1 MSVTKGDVINK
12 IRSLHATYY
21 VTRGAMV
28 STVPDVIA
36 EKFIQDAPQ
45 GYVWKER
52 YNSMVSDRVN
62 IRSITVQVPV
72 FGQWVDL
79 HLDRPLK
86 PEHRFEFEEYFQFGG
101 HCARYSENRIVFRF
115 ATELDK
121 SKGSIESI
129 MLPDGASE
137 SDPVDLEYATQ
148 AFRLLI
154 LGGYVKY
161 WAAAS
166 EFQTWFADVAKI
178 PEIAEVKNNLTEYI
192 FENMR
197 PLPLPVVQSVAAE
210 QECIT

>member
-1 MSVTKGDVINK
+1 MPVTKGDVINK
-12 IRSLHATYY
+12 FKSLHATYY

-36 EKFIQDAPQ
+36 EKFIQDAPE
-45 GYVWKER
+45 GYMWMER
-52 YNSMVSDRVN
+52 YNSYVSDKVN

-72 FGQWVDL
+72 FGQWIVMY
-79 HLDRPLK
+79 LDRPLE
-86 PEHRFEFEEYFQFGG
+86 PEHRFEFEEYFDFGD

-115 ATELDK
+115 ATDIDK
-121 SKGSIESI
+121 SKGNIESI

-137 SDPVDLEYATQ
+137 SDPIDLEYATQ

-161 WAAAS
+161 WTAAS
-166 EFQTWFADVAKI
+166 YFQTWFVDVAKI
-178 PEIAEVKNNLTEYI
+178 PEIIEVKNNLSEYI

-197 PLPLPVVQSVAAE
+197 PVPLPVVPSVADE
-210 QECIT
+210 

>member
-12 IRSLHATYY
+12 FKSLHAAYY
-21 VTRGAMV
+21 VIKGAMV

-36 EKFIQDAPQ
+36 EKFIQDAPP
-45 GYVWKER
+45 GYVWIER
-52 YNSMVSDRVN
+52 YNSMVSNRVN
-62 IRSITVQVPV
+62 IRSITVQIPV
-72 FGQWVDL
+72 FGQWFDL
-79 HLDRPLK
+79 DLDRPLK
-86 PEHRFEFEEYFQFGG
+86 PDHQYEFEEYFGFGG
-101 HCARYSENRIVFRF
+101 HCERYSENRIVFRF
-115 ATELDK
+115 AVELDK

-154 LGGYVKY
+154 IGGYVNY

-166 EFQTWFADVAKI
+166 EFQTWFVDVAKI
-178 PEIAEVKNNLTEYI
+178 PEISQVKNDLAVYI

-197 PLPLPVVQSVAAE
+197 PLPLPVVPSVAAE
-210 QECIT
+210 

>member
-1 MSVTKGDVINK
+1 MSVTKRDVINK
-12 IRSLHATYY
+12 FRSLHATYY
-21 VTRGAMV
+21 VTRGAMI

-45 GYVWKER
+45 GYVWRER

-62 IRSITVQVPV
+62 IRSITVQVRV
-72 FGQWVDL
+72 FGQLFDIY
-79 HLDRPLK
+79 LDRPLK

-101 HCARYSENRIVFRF
+101 HCARYSENRIVFCF

-121 SKGSIESI
+121 TKGSIESI

-137 SDPVDLEYATQ
+137 SEPVDLEYATQ

-161 WAAAS
+161 WAAVS

-178 PEIAEVKNNLTEYI
+178 PEIAEVKNNLAVYI
-192 FENMR
+192 FENMQ
-197 PLPLPVVQSVAAE
+197 PLVKAPVE
-210 QECIT
+210 